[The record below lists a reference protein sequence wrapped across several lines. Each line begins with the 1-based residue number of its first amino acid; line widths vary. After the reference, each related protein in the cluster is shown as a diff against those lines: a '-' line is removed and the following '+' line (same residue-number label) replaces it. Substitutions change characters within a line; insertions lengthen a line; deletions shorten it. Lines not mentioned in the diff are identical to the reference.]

1 MPNFIAQTARC
12 FTFVQTRWTCIYS
25 HSIET
30 VVIVTIVLQT
40 EQPQP
45 EAALII
51 LKSVIG
57 DRVKLWGDTRLVT
70 EIDRLN
76 QFTGRLYAMRIC
88 EKLWRNFS
96 FIYFIF
102 ILYLI
107 FCNARLSPSCKPVQS
122 SICTYDHHAIESDES
137 AFYFNSILF
146 LRSISRAVSH
156 FVIFM

>member
-1 MPNFIAQTARC
+1 MPNFIAQMARC

-30 VVIVTIVLQT
+30 VVIVTIVLKT

-57 DRVKLWGDTRLVT
+57 DRVKLWGDTRPGT

-88 EKLWRNFS
+88 EKFWRNFS

-102 ILYLI
+102 IFYLI
-107 FCNARLSPSCKPVQS
+107 FCNARSTLSSVQS
-122 SICTYDHHAIESDES
+122 SICTYDHAIESDES
-137 AFYFNSILF
+137 AFYFNAILF

-156 FVIFM
+156 FVIFI

>member
-1 MPNFIAQTARC
+1 MPNFIAQMARC

-30 VVIVTIVLQT
+30 VVIVTIVLKT

-88 EKLWRNFS
+88 EKLEEF
-96 FIYFIF
+96 FIYLFYFYFVFNILQRSTLSLVQARSIF
-102 ILYLI
+102 NLYLWP
-107 FCNARLSPSCKPVQS
+107 R
-122 SICTYDHHAIESDES
+122 DWERWER
-137 AFYFNSILF
+137 IL
-146 LRSISRAVSH
+146 L
-156 FVIFM
+156 